1 MPLYDYLY
9 ADLGKIV
16 SLYSQLTGGIVE
28 VVEKNTERSQ
38 TADNKRNYDFKVFKH
53 DAGGTSAEKTSSK
66 ETTKP
71 HHALFTELETLL
83 EEEGYLV
90 NLTSKDGGFSLRD
103 DSLRTH
109 LKSALC
115 VKVKGRAIIEDY
127 ERLKSISKS
136 FPEITKFTNQS
147 SINNLKS
154 SAPYIALQQQL
165 KEEDIRIR
173 NIKNREQRSQEQS
186 RVAELKKTLQALES
200 EVSISSVPPWILEGL
215 EQWINSFV
223 SGIINLRIY
232 PRIEHPDEHIFGN
245 LKAAFLE
252 DQNTTSFHF
261 TYGSFPTEE
270 LTMLGIITS
279 VPNEAGELFKPLA
292 EFEKDGL
299 SNNATVEHGFRGVFR
314 GFDGIEDMIRT
325 CRFPRVLV
333 HPLTVYRSVSPV
345 HLR

>member
-16 SLYSQLTGGIVE
+16 SLYSQLTGGVVE
-28 VVEKNTERSQ
+28 VVERNTERSQ

-71 HHALFTELETLL
+71 HHALFTELEMLL

-90 NLTSKDGGFSLRD
+90 NLTSQEGFSLRD
-103 DSLRTH
+103 VSLRAR
-109 LKSALC
+109 LKNALC
-115 VKVKGRAIIEDY
+115 IKVKGRAIIEDY

-136 FPEITKFTNQS
+136 FPEITKFVNQS
-147 SINNLKS
+147 AINNLKS
-154 SAPYIALQQQL
+154 SAPYIEL
-165 KEEDIRIR
+165 KNQVEVEQTKIRS
-173 NIKNREQRSQEQS
+173 IKNREQRSEEQGKI
-186 RVAELKKTLQALES
+186 AELNKFLQGLES
-200 EVSISSVPPWILEGL
+200 EVGVASVPPWILEGL

-223 SGIINLRIY
+223 PGIINLRVY
-232 PRIEHPDEHIFGN
+232 PNTEHPDEHIFGN

-279 VPNEAGELFKPLA
+279 IPNEEGELFKPLA

-299 SNNATVEHGFRGVFR
+299 PTSASVEQGFRGVFR

-345 HLR
+345 HSG